1 MHMNL
6 LRIYSFYNFEFTYQE
21 ERERGCATFHIASKI
36 KTKIICQFENLNTS
50 LKEVKS

>member
-36 KTKIICQFENLNTS
+36 KTKIIWIICQFEH
-50 LKEVKS
+50 